1 MTQQECFDLKVGDK
15 VYYYRKICV
24 LDLRTFTA
32 VIKEKVINNINA
44 KYDAEI
50 GSMYI
55 TKASALKQKLIDMRN
70 AIKSMK
76 PIYEYELKVLNYKG
90 PTTAKLKERYSK
102 ILHQKNIKIVIE
114 KYPEIFI

>member
-1 MTQQECFDLKVGDK
+1 MTQQEFFNLDVGDK
-15 VYYYRKICV
+15 VYYYRKIYIP
-24 LDLRTFTA
+24 DLSTFTA

-44 KYDAEI
+44 KYDGGI
-50 GSMYI
+50 GSMYT

-76 PIYEYELKVLNYKG
+76 PIYANELKVLKYNG
-90 PTTAKLKERYSK
+90 LTTAKLKGRYSK
-102 ILHQKNIKIVIE
+102 ILQQKNIKIVIE